1 MTNFCSNDLGVSKL
15 LKQYG
20 REELLSE
27 RNDDEMFF
35 DGGGAMCFD
44 GGGAMCFSSGSTTC
58 FDRSSMMVV

>member
-1 MTNFCSNDLGVSKL
+1 MSEL
-15 LKQYG
+15 LRQSG

-35 DGGGAMCFD
+35 HDGGAMCFD

-58 FDRSSMMVV
+58 FDRSSTMVV